1 MITCEPRHRPSSE
14 TGYNR
19 NLRGSLRCKTGCQKY
34 RRNTQ
39 ICVFRWGPS
48 HLDLARPRLAGPPI
62 SPRRRTDASAAR
74 SGRTS
79 LLHHAPLP
87 IPLITLTLTLSLSLL
102 TSSSGAHTLVST
114 VFSFGGEAPPSPP
127 GPALKTRVD
136 REKIRKSRASAGN
149 PRNSFH
155 FLEISWKVFETEPR
169 GKMCIGMV
177 PIMTCIVFEGKA
189 CSDRPST
196 VDIHTVYHCVSL
208 NK

>member
-1 MITCEPRHRPSSE
+1 MFLSWIGRSLFREASPSFTPTRCFCLHNMITCEPRHRPSSE

-114 VFSFGGEAPPSPP
+114 VFSFGARPRPPPP
-127 GPALKTRVD
+127 PRARV
-136 REKIRKSRASAGN
+136 EN
-149 PRNSFH
+149 P
-155 FLEISWKVFETEPR
+155 
-169 GKMCIGMV
+169 C
-177 PIMTCIVFEGKA
+177 
-189 CSDRPST
+189 
-196 VDIHTVYHCVSL
+196 
-208 NK
+208 

>member
-1 MITCEPRHRPSSE
+1 MFFPGLVGSLFREASPSFTPTRCFCLHNMMTCEPRHRPSSE

-19 NLRGSLRCKTGCQKY
+19 DLCNSLSCKTGCQKY
-34 RRNTQ
+34 RRNSRSA
-39 ICVFRWGPS
+39 CFGGGPS

-114 VFSFGGEAPPSPP
+114 VFSFGARPPSPPSPP

-136 REKIRKSRASAGN
+136 RENQKIESIGGKPAE
-149 PRNSFH
+149 F
-155 FLEISWKVFETEPR
+155 ISWKYP
-169 GKMCIGMV
+169 GK
-177 PIMTCIVFEGKA
+177 FL
-189 CSDRPST
+189 RPNPGARCALVWCQS
-196 VDIHTVYHCVSL
+196 
-208 NK
+208 